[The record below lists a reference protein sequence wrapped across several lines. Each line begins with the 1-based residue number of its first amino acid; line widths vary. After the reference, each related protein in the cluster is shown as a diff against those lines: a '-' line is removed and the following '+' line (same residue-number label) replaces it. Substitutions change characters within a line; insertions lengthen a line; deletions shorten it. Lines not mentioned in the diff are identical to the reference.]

1 VSTHISKGCFD
12 VLMALLLVTSRRAC
26 TVQSD
31 TEMIKKKF
39 KDTGGVPT
47 ATAGKMPQL

>member
-1 VSTHISKGCFD
+1 MSPLS
-12 VLMALLLVTSRRAC
+12 VTSRRSC

-47 ATAGKMPQL
+47 ATAGKTSQF